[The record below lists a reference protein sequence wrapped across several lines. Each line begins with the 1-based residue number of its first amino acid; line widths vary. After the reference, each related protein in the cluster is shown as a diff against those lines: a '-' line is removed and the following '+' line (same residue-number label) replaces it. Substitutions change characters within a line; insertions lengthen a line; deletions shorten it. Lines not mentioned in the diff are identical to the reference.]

1 MRNLFSEKTFI
12 TTFTNLG
19 FTRVYKENSNF
30 VVWTDNDVKCEIKPK
45 HISLGWTRKPEEL
58 ELIKQ
63 TVLNSGYVLTS
74 HVDPKVINIKLE
86 FNRKILQNFIPIVN
100 LMASL
105 PLQAKPKTTATKVF
119 TTQEAE
125 NEIFYKIAKRYKH
138 ALDNKD
144 QKLLDHTRELLSSDD
159 LDRIITIG
167 YSTNW
172 KLDVTGRREHVVP
185 SIMIHNQVITML
197 QQGKSLTE
205 VAQFI
210 KMHLAI
216 VWISKEEQEKLDIEL
231 SLQTVM
237 PKDWKWGD
245 DIFARLKIGDIEII

>member
-1 MRNLFSEKTFI
+1 MTHKVSEKKFREHFASKGFSRI
-12 TTFTNLG
+12 DKQKNNLV
-19 FTRVYKENSNF
+19 VY
-30 VVWTDNDVKCEIKPK
+30 TDNDIKCEIKPSV
-45 HISLGWTRKPEEL
+45 ISLGWTRKPDELALIREEV
-58 ELIKQ
+58 IRA
-63 TVLNSGYVLTS
+63 GYTLS
-74 HVDPKVINIKLE
+74 KHKDPKVVNVQLGPQKNVLD
-86 FNRKILQNFIPIVN
+86 NFSFLVDI
-100 LMASL
+100 MATL

-119 TTQEAE
+119 TPQEAE

-138 ALDNKD
+138 ALYNKD

-172 KLDVTGRREHVVP
+172 KAEDVGRREHVVP
-185 SIMIHNQVITML
+185 SVMIHNEVIAML
-197 QQGKSLTE
+197 QQEKSLTE

-210 KMHLAI
+210 KINLAI
-216 VWISKEEQEKLDIEL
+216 VWISKHEQERLDNQL

-245 DIFARLKIGDIEII
+245 DIFARLRAGDIKIL